1 MGFGGIVL
9 MAVFLL
15 FGIAAGYAW
24 RSYYPLALPIES
36 RLVSDKSPDD
46 FSGEDLQA
54 KAARAGARAERAES
68 ELDRMRRRVQQLE
81 QEQNR
86 TEKELADMQIKNMLK
101 TESP

>member
-54 KAARAGARAERAES
+54 KAARAEARAERAES